1 MRERRRIS
9 GLIPWVALFVLVAVV
24 AAIAYLHF
32 KPKDDVLVIDETS
45 NVVTEIKKISEL
57 TTACYYEDVILKD
70 TKPSE
75 TVGGKVVNTFSKKGS
90 PIVEDHIVIVASGNV
105 RAGFDL
111 SKLTTKDVVVSD
123 SLLEVTLPK
132 AEILDVIVNPSNFDI
147 YIEDGHWT
155 HEQVTK
161 VEDRAMNRIRQDAVN
176 DGLLQH
182 ATKLGIAKLTEMF
195 KTFGYSE
202 VVVKV
207 RK

>member
-24 AAIAYLHF
+24 AAIVYLHF

-105 RAGFDL
+105 RAGFNL
-111 SKLTTKDVVVSD
+111 SKLDKKDVVVRD
-123 SLLEVTLPK
+123 SVLEVTLPK
-132 AEILDVIVNPSNFDI
+132 AEILEVIVNPSNFDI
-147 YIEDGHWT
+147 YIEDGKWSHD
-155 HEQVTK
+155 QVTK
-161 VEDRAMNRIRQDAVN
+161 VEDRARDRIKRDAID
-176 DGLLQH
+176 DGLLEH
-182 ATKLGIAKLTEMF
+182 ANELGIAKLKEML